1 MRKRMKQIST
11 LLLAASMSLSMV
23 MGNAMAI
30 EEVTE
35 EVAYEEIS
43 EEYVEEM
50 EVGEENL
57 GEESPE
63 EEATIIVDDFVYEEE
78 NLEEEAGD
86 AEEVILEVA
95 ETEEMTDAAAL
106 EEEEPQMSGKCGE
119 NVTYQLTKNSDG
131 YTLTISGSGDM
142 WDFCSYSEEI
152 GDWVN
157 DRDRPWGE
165 FSENVTQVIVNS
177 GVTGI
182 GNDSFALFYHLNSVS
197 LPDGLKKIGFHAFF
211 GCQDGEAGLKE
222 ITIPST
228 VTSIGLE
235 AFASCGMLTK
245 VNYAGEIAN
254 ICPNG
259 TYDNGD
265 AWDNQER
272 VWQAF
277 RDTPFGENYRLSGQC
292 GDNVT
297 YQLTRNSDSF
307 KFYNDEEQRYDTCT
321 DCYTLTIS
329 GSGDMWNFCKFS
341 EEQDDWVD
349 ENVRPWDEFRW
360 SVTRLV
366 VNSGVTGIGD
376 GAFAWFNHVNS
387 VSLPSGLK
395 KIGAFAFH
403 NCTDGEGEDENW
415 HATGGLK
422 EIAIPSTV
430 TSIERGAFSDCQLLT
445 KANYSGEIANVCPN
459 GTYEDGNSWGNRD
472 RVWEAFWNTP
482 FAENYGLSGKCG
494 DNLTY
499 ELTRNSDSFK
509 FYNDQEQ
516 KYETNTDCYTLTI
529 SGSGPMWNYAYS
541 WNDNGVENREKPTPW
556 DEFRWNITRIVVNSG
571 VTEIGEFAFM
581 CSHHVNSVSLPNGLK
596 KIGANAFQGS
606 TDGEGEGDNWHATS
620 GLKEITIPSTVTSID
635 FGAFSDCGM
644 LTKVNYAGEI
654 ADICPSGEDDGI
666 PWNNKIRVM
675 TAFWGSPFAEN
686 YLPWNAITV
695 NKDTVS
701 LKANAAKAQSFTL
714 GAANTAK
721 LPMKYSSSSSSV
733 KVDASG
739 KVTIAKNF
747 AGAAKITITTA
758 ATEEYQAGTKV
769 VTVKVA
775 KLTQPM
781 KVSASTT
788 SVKLST
794 VKKKAQKVTLKVRKA
809 QGKVTYTSSSK
820 KYVTVSSKGVVT
832 LKKGTPK
839 GTYKITVKAAGKGIY
854 DAGSKVISIKVK

>member
-106 EEEEPQMSGKCGE
+106 EEEEPQMSGKCG
-119 NVTYQLTKNSDG
+119 
-131 YTLTISGSGDM
+131 
-142 WDFCSYSEEI
+142 
-152 GDWVN
+152 
-157 DRDRPWGE
+157 
-165 FSENVTQVIVNS
+165 
-177 GVTGI
+177 
-182 GNDSFALFYHLNSVS
+182 
-197 LPDGLKKIGFHAFF
+197 
-211 GCQDGEAGLKE
+211 
-222 ITIPST
+222 
-228 VTSIGLE
+228 
-235 AFASCGMLTK
+235 
-245 VNYAGEIAN
+245 
-254 ICPNG
+254 
-259 TYDNGD
+259 
-265 AWDNQER
+265 
-272 VWQAF
+272 
-277 RDTPFGENYRLSGQC
+277 
-292 GDNVT
+292 DNVT

-329 GSGDMWNFCKFS
+329 GSGDMWNFCKIP
-341 EEQDDWVD
+341 EGQDDWVY
-349 ENVRPWDEFRW
+349 ENVCPWDESRW
-360 SVTRLV
+360 NVTRLV

-395 KIGAFAFH
+395 KIGAWAFH

-415 HATGGLK
+415 HATSGLK
-422 EIAIPSTV
+422 EITIPSTV
-430 TSIERGAFSDCQLLT
+430 TSIERAAFCDSQMLT
-445 KANYSGEIANVCPN
+445 KVNYAGEIANICPN
-459 GTYEDGNSWGNRD
+459 GTYEDGNPWNNRS
-472 RVWEAFWNTP
+472 RVMEAFWNTP
-482 FAENYGLSGKCG
+482 FGENYGLSGKCG
-494 DNLTY
+494 DNVTY
-499 ELTRNSDSFK
+499 QLTRNSDSFK
-509 FYNDQEQ
+509 YWIWDEKRFDTSND
-516 KYETNTDCYTLTI
+516 CFTLTI
-529 SGSGPMWNYAYS
+529 SGSGAMWDYSYIWNEEEERWIGENAIPWEAYS
-541 WNDNGVENREKPTPW
+541 YG
-556 DEFRWNITRIVVNSG
+556 ITRIVVNSG
-571 VTEIGEFAFM
+571 VTEIGDFAFLEA
-581 CSHHVNSVSLPNGLK
+581 CHVDSVSLPAGLK
-596 KIGANAFQGS
+596 KIGTQAFRS
-606 TDGEGEGDNWHATS
+606 CVDGAADADDNWYPIS
-620 GLKEITIPSTVTSID
+620 GLKEIAIPSTVTSID

-747 AGAAKITITTA
+747 AGTAKITITTA